1 MKSKEEIIGKFYNL
15 SNYNVKKGVINED
28 TNTENEM
35 PPDLKAE
42 LGDTGT
48 SGNTTTVV
56 DKPIE
61 FEAPEAKEIENQE
74 KEETTKELAD
84 KSDIDRVKEI
94 QDLQTQKIAELENFL
109 NSLDSKVSDVE
120 VKVDE
125 LPNIEARLDKMN
137 DAIIEILPP
146 SPEQQLKDMGNIS
159 SQITIEDFWNDFNKD
174 HITKQN
180 YIQSQ
185 ITPEEKEEA
194 ERLALEKKK
203 EDEMKNVISKVLSL
217 PDSAVKDSLNK
228 Y

>member
-1 MKSKEEIIGKFYNL
+1 MKSKEQIISKFYNL

-56 DKPIE
+56 DEPIE

-94 QDLQTQKIAELENFL
+94 QDLQTQKISEIENFL
-109 NSLDSKVSDVE
+109 NSLESKVSDVE
-120 VKVDE
+120 VKIDE

-137 DAIIEILPP
+137 DAILEVLPP
-146 SPEQQLKDMGNIS
+146 DPRESLRIQSEVSGMQSVEQ
-159 SQITIEDFWNDFNKD
+159 FWDDFNKE

-185 ITPEEKEEA
+185 ITPEQKEEA
-194 ERLALEKKK
+194 ERLTLEKKK